1 MWCAML
7 SRGTCVMAAICG
19 YLSFL
24 QESGTSVEQKVQDA
38 LLSAFGKLKKD
49 PIVCVDMQTKM
60 VELGLAPFFP
70 TVTLPPYAAVCS
82 GLLVVFSCGQHVHVF
97 SCA

>member
-1 MWCAML
+1 MWCVML
-7 SRGTCVMAAICG
+7 SRGTWVMAAICT
-19 YLSFL
+19 YLSVV

-60 VELGLAPFFP
+60 VELGLAPVFP
-70 TVTLPPYAAVCS
+70 MVALPPYAAVCS
-82 GLLVVFSCGQHVHVF
+82 GHLVMFSCVQHVF